1 MDNAL
6 YVGLSRQIVL
16 RREMDIVANN
26 IANLD
31 TNGFKVESLMQKT
44 EPTEPAVTLGGP
56 RPVKFVAADG
66 VARDFGQGTL
76 SKTGAPLD
84 MAIDG
89 QGFFHVQ
96 GPNGPRFTRDGGF
109 TTDPTGRLVTQAGLP
124 VLDEGGGEIVIDAEK
139 GEVSI
144 GPDGSMSQG
153 EERVGK
159 VGMFTFANPGA
170 LEKSGDNLFRNA
182 SNLTPQPATDARL
195 RQGMLE
201 SSNVKPVLEITRMV
215 EVSRAYEQTTRMMDS
230 EFDLSR
236 RAVERLGRVQ

>member
-44 EPTEPAVTLGGP
+44 QPTEPAMTLGGP
-56 RPVKFVAADG
+56 RPVKFVAPDG

-76 SKTGAPLD
+76 TKTGATFD
-84 MAIDG
+84 MAIEG
-89 QGFFHVQ
+89 KGFFQVQ
-96 GPNGPRFTRDGGF
+96 GPNGPRFTRDGRF
-109 TTDPTGRLVTQAGLP
+109 TTDPNGRLVTQAGLA
-124 VLDEGGGEIVIDAEK
+124 VLDDGGGEIIIDPEK
-139 GEVSI
+139 GEVQI
-144 GPDGSMSQG
+144 GADGSMSQG

-159 VGMFTFANPGA
+159 VGMYTFANPGA
-170 LEKSGDNLFRNA
+170 LEKSGDNLYRNV
-182 SNLTPQPATDARL
+182 SNLQPQPATEGRL

-201 SSNVKPVLEITRMV
+201 ASNVKPVLEITRMV
-215 EVSRAYEQTTRMMDS
+215 EVSRAYEQTARMMDS
-230 EFDLSR
+230 EADLSR
-236 RAVERLGRVQ
+236 RAVERLGRIQ